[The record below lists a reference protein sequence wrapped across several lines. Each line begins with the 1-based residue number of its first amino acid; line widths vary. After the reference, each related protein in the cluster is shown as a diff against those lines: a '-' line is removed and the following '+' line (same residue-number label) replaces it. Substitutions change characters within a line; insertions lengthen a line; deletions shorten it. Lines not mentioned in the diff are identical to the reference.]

1 MALARKE
8 PSRLRCNHNPALP
21 SCCATTAYRSTPK
34 HPRSSSCPY
43 WRFQQTVG
51 GVQWRAF
58 SAGSPGRRDGEVL
71 CARPGAQEEFPAALA
86 ERIMKEAREQQE
98 EIAAEGDPLRQADP
112 DSVRRCHGGAASRNE
127 TSLSSGRSVSVVTDA
142 LWSPARSSASMKY
155 IP

>member
-1 MALARKE
+1 MHA
-8 PSRLRCNHNPALP
+8 PSL
-21 SCCATTAYRSTPK
+21 
-34 HPRSSSCPY
+34 CPY